1 MVRGIGRRRD
11 GGRDFMVSTTGLW
24 PTLLATWLS
33 ITPVP
38 VSTPEPGADNAG
50 APREV
55 SLPAKR
61 D

>member
-1 MVRGIGRRRD
+1 
-11 GGRDFMVSTTGLW
+11 MVSTTGLW

-38 VSTPEPGADNAG
+38 APTPEPGADNARP
-50 APREV
+50 PREV
-55 SLPAKR
+55 SLPVKR